1 MRFAWSLLLDFLAL
15 GPAQNNIGSLLRPK
29 AGARWQG
36 ALALSRSHLPQRG
49 RAGPEM
55 AGLAEAARRHHARR
69 RQGRVTS
76 APYY

>member
-1 MRFAWSLLLDFLAL
+1 LDFLAL

-55 AGLAEAARRHHARR
+55 AGLLKQHDDITLVVAKVE
-69 RQGRVTS
+69 
-76 APYY
+76 